1 VKLSSKLQ
9 VWVPIELMSVVQSLW
24 ARAQPDDVEREGET
38 FHAHEIRIWS
48 LFLLAIHQTK
58 PKYASAPKS
67 MQRPAWRHTRAP
79 PQHAHDTTHST
90 AGAQDSQSLSPA
102 SRAYLLRIAFAE
114 FVSAFNGNNIHA
126 VLAELHKYAITTTST
141 LMHS

>member
-1 VKLSSKLQ
+1 MKLSSKLQ

-58 PKYASAPKS
+58 PKYASAPES
-67 MQRPAWRHTRAP
+67 MRRQWRQTRAHP
-79 PQHAHDTTHST
+79 DTRDTTQYCRR
-90 AGAQDSQSLSPA
+90 AGFAVAFPGIARLPSPH
-102 SRAYLLRIAFAE
+102 RVR
-114 FVSAFNGNNIHA
+114 
-126 VLAELHKYAITTTST
+126 
-141 LMHS
+141 